1 MSVLDNDK
9 FQLKVKNIDYCPLC
23 QSKKIKLW
31 RKAYDRLCKIT
42 NQKFIYSQCKQCG
55 VFFLSIRPL
64 QEEVYKLYPQDYTP
78 YQSNSKQVKKTED
91 CLVSDPKENLIPKL
105 KNKIIYK
112 IREKNLLFNDKFPNY
127 LDRELLKLYQP
138 PQQNSTLLD
147 FGCGSNNFLDKAK
160 KLGWNGIG
168 IDFSDNVIS
177 QVRNSGYKC
186 FLMSDNV
193 WDEIEDES
201 LDFVRMSHVLEHLY
215 QPKEILSKIKE
226 KLKPK
231 GKIHIIVP
239 NPLGISAKLFRS
251 YWYSLDCPRHT
262 MLFSPKVLCNLL
274 KQVGFRSEPI
284 ILPEMLNK
292 DFIRSYGYFMHSL
305 GFLKS
310 DELDKIADSRDLSI
324 IFHIP
329 IRIISFWGFFDRF
342 HVYLEK

>member
-1 MSVLDNDK
+1 MSVLNNNK
-9 FQLKVKNIDYCPLC
+9 YQLKVQNIDDCPLC
-23 QSKKIKLW
+23 QSKKNKLW
-31 RKAYDRLCKIT
+31 RKGYDRLCKIT
-42 NQKFIYSQCKQCG
+42 NQKFIYSQCKQCS
-55 VFFLSIRPL
+55 VFFLSLRPL
-64 QEEVYKLYPQDYTP
+64 QEEVYKLYPQDYSP
-78 YQSNSKQVKKTED
+78 YDSNLRQCKDTEKY
-91 CLVSDPKENLIPKL
+91 LTLNLKENLLAKL

-112 IREKNLLFNDKFPNY
+112 IREKNLLFNDKFPNH
-127 LDRELLKLYQP
+127 LDRELVKIYQA

-168 IDFSDNVIS
+168 IDFSDHVIS

-251 YWYSLDCPRHT
+251 YWYALEPRHI

-274 KQVGFRSEPI
+274 KQVGFQSDPI

-310 DELDKIADSRDLSI
+310 DELDNIANSRDLSI

-342 HVYLEK
+342 HIYLEK